1 MGPRLRELAPRPE
14 GKRHGITQPGPAFFY
29 HPSISA
35 YLNLG
40 VGLLG
45 VEADADGEEVVG
57 VAAAR
62 ELHAARLVGRV
73 YHRKLK

>member
-1 MGPRLRELAPRPE
+1 MIKLMRSKHCIGT
-14 GKRHGITQPGPAFFY
+14 GKTTH
-29 HPSISA
+29 
-35 YLNLG
+35 LNLG

-62 ELHAARLVGRV
+62 ELHAARLVRRV
-73 YHRKLK
+73 YHRKLE